1 MSMAGARRGARTLLH
16 ARGAH
21 VRHIQSSFGE
31 SIQGPLPVLPHARG
45 ALSGWAPVHL
55 HVDSRIVHGFSW
67 VPVSSL
73 VAHEQFIQ
81 ERQSELLKYV
91 ESLREQYT
99 TVPAI
104 IACSRSNVIID
115 GHHRTSVI
123 KALNFELAPV
133 VYIDYS
139 HGDVLVNPAND
150 SKITKQDVVSTA
162 TGGRLL
168 EPKSTAHVVCDGAGN
183 PFPLICLSPICD
195 LVRGQEGLLDP
206 M

>member
-1 MSMAGARRGARTLLH
+1 MAGIRRSARTLLRGH
-16 ARGAH
+16 AGAP

-31 SIQGPLPVLPHARG
+31 GIQGPLPILPHARG
-45 ALSGWAPVHL
+45 ALGGWAPLHL

-67 VPVSSL
+67 VPVSTL
-73 VAHEQFIQ
+73 KAHEQFIE
-81 ERQSELLKYV
+81 ERQSELMKYV
-91 ESLREQYT
+91 ESLRDQYT

-139 HGDVLVNPAND
+139 HDDIQVNPTND
-150 SKITKQDVVSTA
+150 SVVTKQDVVSTA
-162 TGGRLL
+162 AGGRLL
-168 EPKSTAHVVCDGAGN
+168 EPKSTAHVVCDGSGT
-183 PFPLICLSPICD
+183 PYPLICLSPICD
-195 LVRGQEGLLDP
+195 LVRGQTGIAGP